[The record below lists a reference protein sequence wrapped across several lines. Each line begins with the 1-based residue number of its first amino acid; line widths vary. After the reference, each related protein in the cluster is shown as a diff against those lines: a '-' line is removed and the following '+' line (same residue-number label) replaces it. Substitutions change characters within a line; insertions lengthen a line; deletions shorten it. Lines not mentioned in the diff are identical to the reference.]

1 MIVLEHDEI
10 LEQVS
15 SLDDNNKQQVQ
26 RQGFQKQIE
35 E

>member
-15 SLDDNNKQQVQ
+15 SLDDNNKQQIQ
-26 RQGFQKQIE
+26 RQGFRKQIE